1 MAEKK
6 KEMTMEE
13 FNVKLETVL
22 DIVMEHF
29 SESEDRTTAL
39 EEKVKRLED
48 ALKKTS
54 D

>member
-1 MAEKK
+1 MAEEK

-13 FNVKLETVL
+13 LNVKLETVL